1 VAKRARYPRRSE
13 VNPAIERWLLTGE
26 IEGLPFECYPPSVA
40 VGRLWAQH
48 GAALLE
54 AFIENNPSRRPWAW
68 WAVDSPSP
76 RQRVG
81 GRGTPAHECLAF
93 AEELAFGIPL
103 HWVRPWMVRY
113 YGSTFRGVPIDP
125 NDPVRYEAEAV
136 FLDRHRLLTVGERSR
151 LAPKDFEPE
160 IILPAEEDEDR

>member
-26 IEGLPFECYPPSVA
+26 IEGLPLECYPPSVS

-54 AFIENNPSRRPWAW
+54 TFIESNAGRRPWAW
-68 WAVDSPSP
+68 WQCDSVEP

-81 GRGTPAHECLAF
+81 GRGTPAHPCLAF
-93 AEELAFGIPL
+93 AEELAFGVPL
-103 HWVRPWMVRY
+103 HWVKPWMPAH
-113 YGSTFRGVPIDP
+113 YGSGFRGVPIDP
-125 NDPVRYEAEAV
+125 ADPPRYEAQASY
-136 FLDRHRLLTVGERSR
+136 LSRHGLLRAEERARLT
-151 LAPKDFEPE
+151 PKDFEPE
-160 IILPAEEDEDR
+160 LVLPAEGDEDR